1 VHPLLPHLLPAGLLQ
16 PTAGDAFFY
25 PHAHGG
31 TTTASGTADGTAGL
45 SIRRDMRAIRSSLG
59 VCPQFDVLWPQLS
72 VREHLEL
79 FAAIKGY
86 PRWVGCLFVATKAMS
101 CQCSSGRG

>member
-1 VHPLLPHLLPAGLLQ
+1 MP
-16 PTAGDAFFY
+16 
-25 PHAHGG
+25 
-31 TTTASGTADGTAGL
+31 
-45 SIRRDMRAIRSSLG
+45 AIRGSLG

-86 PRWVGCLFVATKAMS
+86 TRQATGGAAGTAGMAG
-101 CQCSSGRG
+101 QQPN